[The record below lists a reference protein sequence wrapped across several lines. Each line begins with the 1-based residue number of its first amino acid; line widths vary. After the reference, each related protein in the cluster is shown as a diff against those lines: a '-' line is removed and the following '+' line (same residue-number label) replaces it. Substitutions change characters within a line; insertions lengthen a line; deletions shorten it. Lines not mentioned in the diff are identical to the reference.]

1 MDTIPD
7 LRRQRVKISE
17 GDADVPCRVV
27 HEDVDPAEMAH
38 HLLKAEIDRFGVA
51 LVELHGVALPAG
63 TSHRLHHRIGTA
75 SLADIGNGDIR
86 AGGGKS
92 LRNCSAN
99 VAGASGHERNF
110 SIEIHGAPHV
120 QTSVNRQ
127 RRKHIPFVMGG

>member
-1 MDTIPD
+1 MFHAALFTRMSTRPKWPITFS
-7 LRRQRVKISE
+7 RQRS
-17 GDADVPCRVV
+17 
-27 HEDVDPAEMAH
+27 
-38 HLLKAEIDRFGVA
+38 IDLESA
-51 LVELHGVALPAG
+51 LVELHGVAPPAG

-86 AGGGKS
+86 AGGSKS

-110 SIEIHGAPHV
+110 SIEIHGALHV